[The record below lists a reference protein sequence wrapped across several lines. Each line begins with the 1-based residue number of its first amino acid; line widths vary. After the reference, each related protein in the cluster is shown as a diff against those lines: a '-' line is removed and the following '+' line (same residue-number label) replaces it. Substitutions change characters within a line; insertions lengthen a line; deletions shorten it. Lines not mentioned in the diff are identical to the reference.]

1 MSLSLRMIL
10 LTVAMI
16 SLCGIIFEGIR
27 RKRLRAQA
35 KFQRYYQ
42 TSNIM
47 DDSDDGIVAEP
58 RVIKPADPNYQ
69 RVAAGSTLKFKS
81 KIAKDPKLGK
91 IDLAEPV
98 PYLQQA
104 TQTELIVFYM
114 MPENHQKIS
123 GRQLKNTLLELG
135 FEYGNKRIF
144 NFYEKKQDNKRLQF
158 CLASAFEPGIFDI
171 TQMFHQEFGGLCC
184 FMSVSHPQADRVF
197 KVMLTLLEQMVVLLQ
212 VKLCDDRRQPCTQ
225 AYLKQCQQRIAKVQ

>member
-16 SLCGIIFEGIR
+16 SLCGIIIEGIR
-27 RKRLRAQA
+27 RKRVRAQA

-42 TSNIM
+42 TPNVI
-47 DDSDDGIVAEP
+47 DDYDDGIVAEP
-58 RVIKPADPNYQ
+58 RVIKPADPSYQ
-69 RVAAGSTLKFKS
+69 RVATGSPLKFKS
-81 KIAKDPKLGK
+81 KIAKNPKLGK
-91 IDLAEPV
+91 LEPEPV

-104 TQTELIVFYM
+104 TQTELIVFYI

-123 GRQLKNTLLELG
+123 GRQLKNTLLDLG

-144 NFYEKKQDNKRLQF
+144 SFYEKNQDRKILQF
-158 CLASAFEPGIFDI
+158 CLASAFEPGTFDI

-184 FMSVSHPQADRVF
+184 FMSVSHPQADRIF
-197 KVMLTLLEQMVVLLQ
+197 KVMLTILEEMVELLQ
-212 VKLCDDRRQPCTQ
+212 VKLCDDQRQPCTQ
-225 AYLKQCQQRIAKVQ
+225 VYLKQCQQRITKVQ